1 MHAIL
6 WSKLQSNSVSKE
18 DCDAVLHDALM
29 EELDIESPA
38 DEQIKKLFDIIP
50 MNVIYEGDSYGFGDT
65 CVREQVHLFIR
76 ENLEQVKEV
85 IK

>member
-1 MHAIL
+1 MCTVI
-6 WSKLQSNSVSKE
+6 WDKLQTDADRKE
-18 DCDAVLHDALM
+18 DCDAVLHDALVT
-29 EELDIESPA
+29 ELDLSSPT

-50 MNVIYEGDSYGFGDT
+50 MNVIYEGDSYGFADT

-76 ENLEQVKEV
+76 ENLELVKET